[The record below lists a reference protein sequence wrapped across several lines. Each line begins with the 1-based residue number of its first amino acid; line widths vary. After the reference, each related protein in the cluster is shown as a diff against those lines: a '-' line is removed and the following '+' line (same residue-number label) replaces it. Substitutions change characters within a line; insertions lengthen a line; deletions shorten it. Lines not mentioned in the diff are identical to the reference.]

1 MKNKILCIIPARGGS
16 KGIKNKN
23 LIKFKGKPLLYWTL
37 KIAKQINFFDKII
50 VSTDSKK
57 IQRYAKNNNIS
68 APFLRPK
75 LISKDDTPMKD
86 VILHVLEYFKD
97 NNYFPTTV
105 VLLQPTSPFRT
116 KSTIVKAHNIFIKK
130 KLDSLFSVEKIK
142 HTHHPSYVFHDKKEL
157 LKSKLKNLNNK
168 KNRQALKE
176 MFALDGGVI
185 FITKSKIVKKSI
197 IAGKIDYIEVFQP
210 ESFDIDSYD
219 DLKLCEMINVKL

>member
-1 MKNKILCIIPARGGS
+1 MS
-16 KGIKNKN
+16 
-23 LIKFKGKPLLYWTL
+23 
-37 KIAKQINFFDKII
+37 
-50 VSTDSKK
+50 
-57 IQRYAKNNNIS
+57 
-68 APFLRPK
+68 
-75 LISKDDTPMKD
+75 
-86 VILHVLEYFKD
+86 FKD

>member
-1 MKNKILCIIPARGGS
+1 MNLAIIPARSGS
-16 KGIKNKN
+16 KRIINKN
-23 LIKFKGKPLLYWTL
+23 IKIFEGKPIICYSILT
-37 KIAKQINFFDKII
+37 AKSSGIFDKII

-57 IQRYAKNNNIS
+57 IQKYAENNNIS

-75 LISKDDTPMKD
+75 LISKDSTPMKD

-97 NNYFPTTV
+97 NNYFPTAV

-116 KSTIVKAHNIFIKK
+116 KSTIVKAYNMFIKK

-168 KNRQALKE
+168 KNRQAFKE

-210 ESFDIDSYD
+210 ESFDIDTHD
-219 DLKLCEMINVKL
+219 DLRLCKMINVKL

>member
-1 MKNKILCIIPARGGS
+1 MKNKILCLIPARGGS

-23 LIKFKGKPLLYWTL
+23 LVNLKGKPLLYWTL
-37 KIAKQINFFDKII
+37 KIAKQINFFDKIV

-57 IQRYAKNNNIS
+57 IQKYAQNNNIS

-75 LISKDDTPMKD
+75 SISKDNTPMKD
-86 VILHVLEYFKD
+86 VILQVLEYYKD
-97 NNYFPTTV
+97 NNYFPTAV

-116 KSTIVKAHNIFIKK
+116 KSTIIKAYNIFIKK

-168 KNRQALKE
+168 KNRQVIKD
-176 MFALDGGVI
+176 MYALDGGVI

-210 ESFDIDSYD
+210 ENLDIDTAD
-219 DLKLCEMINVKL
+219 DLRLCEMINVKL